1 MSRIGLPLIAV
12 VGPTGSGK
20 SELALTL
27 AERFGGEILNCDS
40 VQVYRHFEIGTA
52 KLPLSERRGVP
63 HHLLDCVDPDELF
76 TAGDYSR
83 LGRSVLAGIA
93 ARQRLPIVCGGTGFY
108 LRALLDGL
116 FEGPPRDEELRH
128 RLLSREGARPGT
140 MHRMLR
146 RLDPKSASRIHAND
160 TTKVLRALEVRLLTR
175 RPISLLFQHGRNRLE
190 GFRVLK
196 LGLNPQRTELYERLD
211 ARCERMF
218 TPPGIVEE
226 VNGILA
232 LGFPAHSRP
241 FESIGY
247 AQALRVIRG
256 EAAHREAMDEAQRQ
270 TRQYAKRQW
279 TWFRRESDLIWLD
292 GFGAEAPVQERAV
305 ELTREFL
312 ART

>member
-1 MSRIGLPLIAV
+1 LSRTGSPLVAV

-52 KLPLSERRGVP
+52 KLPLSGRRGVP

-83 LGRSVLAGIA
+83 LGRSVLAGIL
-93 ARQRLPIVCGGTGFY
+93 ARQRLPIICGGTGFY

-116 FEGPPRDEELRH
+116 FEGPPRDEELRR
-128 RLLSREGARPGT
+128 RLLSREGARPGA
-140 MHRMLR
+140 MHRLLQ
-146 RLDPKSASRIHAND
+146 RLDPQSASRIHAND

-175 RPISLLFQHGRNRLE
+175 RPMSLLFQQGRSPLE
-190 GFRVLK
+190 GVRVLK
-196 LGLNPQRTELYERLD
+196 LGLQPPRTELYERLN
-211 ARCERMF
+211 ARCELMF
-218 TPPGIVEE
+218 TSPGIVEE
-226 VNGILA
+226 VRGILA
-232 LGFPAHSRP
+232 LGYPANAKP

-247 AQALRVIRG
+247 AQALRVIHG
-256 EAAHREAMDEAQRQ
+256 QTELAGAMDEAQRQ

-279 TWFRRESDLIWLD
+279 TWFRREPDLIWLD
-292 GFGAEAPVQERAV
+292 GFGAAVSVQERAI

-312 ART
+312 ARV